1 MVTKK
6 NQKIKKK
13 FHCIICDFKCNNKRD
28 YERHENTRKHKNN
41 QNDNKKTPENPKIPK
56 EDKYKCLKC
65 GKTYRYKSGLSRHK
79 KICTV
84 NTEKHIVTENTQEI
98 ITTKDDDVTKDMLKQ
113 LVNQNQ
119 TLQKQL
125 IELSN
130 KKTTVNYNNCN
141 NKKMTINVFLNEECK
156 NAMNLT
162 DFVNGVQVSLNDIMY
177 TKEHGYAEGISNI
190 FVKHLQ
196 NMPPTERPIHCS
208 DSKRLQFYIKDENK
222 WEKDDAHI
230 KIDKSIQELTM
241 KQMVM
246 VKKWEEEHPNYLHNE
261 QLLQEWHSM
270 IQEIMGKC
278 DKIQKEKNELLIKK
292 SLSNNTEIKEAMI
305 MDETN

>member
-6 NQKIKKK
+6 NQKPKKK

-28 YERHENTRKHKNN
+28 YERHEGTRKHKNN
-41 QNDNKKTPENPKIPK
+41 KNDNKKTPENPKKIK
-56 EDKYKCLKC
+56 EDEKYKCINC
-65 GKTYRYKSGLSRHK
+65 GKFYRYKSGLSRHK
-79 KICTV
+79 IRCNGIV
-84 NTEKHIVTENTQEI
+84 NNTDIIINKKTTTE
-98 ITTKDDDVTKDMLKQ
+98 DDVTSEMLKQ
-113 LVNQNQ
+113 LVTQNQ

-130 KKTTVNYNNCN
+130 KQTTVNYNNCH

-208 DSKRLQFYIKDENK
+208 DSKRLHFYIKDENK
-222 WEKDDAHI
+222 WEKDDSHV
-230 KIDKSIQELTM
+230 KIDKSIQDLTM
-241 KQMVM
+241 KQMAT
-246 VKKWEEEHPNYLHNE
+246 VKKWEEEHPNYLHDDK
-261 QLLQEWHSM
+261 LLQEWHSM

-278 DKIQKEKNELLIKK
+278 DEIQKEKNELLIKK

-305 MDETN
+305 MDE

>member
-6 NQKIKKK
+6 NQKTKKK

-56 EDKYKCLKC
+56 EDKYKCSKC
-65 GKTYRYKSGLSRHK
+65 GKIYRYKSGLSRHK
-79 KICTV
+79 KICIGIKEVIKET
-84 NTEKHIVTENTQEI
+84 EI
-98 ITTKDDDVTKDMLKQ
+98 ISNNEDDVTKDMLKQ

-222 WEKDDAHI
+222 WEKDDSHT
-230 KIDKSIQELTM
+230 KIDKSIQDLTM
-241 KQMVM
+241 KQMVT

-292 SLSNNTEIKEAMI
+292 SISNNTEIKEAMI
-305 MDETN
+305 MDEVN

>member
-6 NQKIKKK
+6 NQKTKKK

-28 YERHENTRKHKNN
+28 YERHEMTRKHKNK
-41 QNDNKKTPENPKIPK
+41 QNDNKKTPESPKK
-56 EDKYKCLKC
+56 VKADETYKCVNCSKI
-65 GKTYRYKSGLSRHK
+65 YRYKSGLSRHK
-79 KICTV
+79 TKCNMMVV
-84 NTEKHIVTENTQEI
+84 NKDI
-98 ITTKDDDVTKDMLKQ
+98 IIKKTANKEDDVTSEMLKQ
-113 LVNQNQ
+113 LVTQNQ

-125 IELSN
+125 IELS
-130 KKTTVNYNNCN
+130 KKQTTVNYNDCH
-141 NKKMTINVFLNEECK
+141 NKKMTINVFLNEACK

-222 WEKDDAHI
+222 WEKDDSHV
-230 KIDKSIQELTM
+230 KIDKSIQDLTM
-241 KQMVM
+241 KQMVT
-246 VKKWEEEHPNYLHNE
+246 VKKWEEEHPNYLHDE

-278 DKIQKEKNELLIKK
+278 DEIQKEKNELLIKK

-305 MDETN
+305 MDE

>member
-6 NQKIKKK
+6 NQKNKKK

-28 YERHENTRKHKNN
+28 YERHEMTRKHKNQN
-41 QNDNKKTPENPKIPK
+41 NDNQKTPENPTKFK
-56 EDKYKCLKC
+56 EEKYKCINC
-65 GKTYRYKSGLSRHK
+65 GKFYRYKSGLSRHK
-79 KICTV
+79 PKCNIIIGTSGVMV
-84 NTEKHIVTENTQEI
+84 NKK
-98 ITTKDDDVTKDMLKQ
+98 TKKEDDVTSDMLKQ
-113 LVNQNQ
+113 LVAQNQ
-119 TLQKQL
+119 TLQNQL

-130 KKTTVNYNNCN
+130 KQTTVNYNNCN

-222 WEKDDAHI
+222 WEKDDSHV
-230 KIDKSIQELTM
+230 KIDKSIQDLTM
-241 KQMVM
+241 KQMVT
-246 VKKWEEEHPNYLHNE
+246 VQKWEQQHPNYLQNE

-278 DKIQKEKNELLIKK
+278 DEIQKEKNELLIKK

-305 MDETN
+305 MDE